1 VEPQDIL
8 TAIVLSSFT
17 AWLGV
22 LFLPWGPWRTREV
35 LEKLPE
41 SGLQNRISGEAS
53 DLSIHDA
60 DLSDVTVVIPARD
73 EAGVIQATLAA
84 LVDQGSGLHGILIDD
99 RSQDGTAEVARR
111 IAGIDLN
118 IIAGEPLPAGWA
130 GKLWA
135 LEQGVR
141 KASTRWLLLLDADI
155 QLSPG
160 VLSALLLVAEELDLP
175 FVSIMATLPMN
186 RFWEKLLTPAF
197 IYFFKMLY
205 PFSLSNGPDRRFGSA
220 AGGCILLERRLLDSI
235 GSLESIRGEL
245 IDDCALAK
253 RVKRF
258 GFRTWTGQSRLVT
271 STRGYNGLREIW
283 DMVARSAYT
292 QLRYSPLLLLLTTLA
307 IGVLFIGPLTGL
319 LRADT
324 TLRLA
329 GLGAWLAMGA
339 SYLPTLRFYERSPL
353 WALAMPLTG
362 ALYLAMTWTS
372 AIRYYSGVR
381 SVWKG
386 RSYRRGT

>member
-1 VEPQDIL
+1 MEPQDIL
-8 TAIVLSSFT
+8 AAIVLASLA

-22 LFLPWGPWRTREV
+22 LLLPWGPWRTRQV

-41 SGLQNRISGEAS
+41 SGLQPRISAEVS
-53 DLSIHDA
+53 DPSIFSV

-73 EAGVIQATLAA
+73 EAEVIQETLAA
-84 LVDQGSGLHGILIDD
+84 LVDQGVGLRVVLVDD
-99 RSQDGTAEVARR
+99 RSQDGTTEVARR
-111 IAGIDLN
+111 VAGIDLN
-118 IIAGEPLPAGWA
+118 IVAGEPLPAGWA

-135 LEQGVR
+135 LEQGLR
-141 KASTRWLLLLDADI
+141 RANTRWILLLDADI

-160 VLSALLLVAEELDLP
+160 VLYALRQVAETLDRP
-175 FVSIMATLPMN
+175 FVSIMAALPMN
-186 RFWEKLLTPAF
+186 SFWEKLLMPAF

-205 PFSLSNGPDRRFGSA
+205 PFSLSNSPDRRFGSA
-220 AGGCILLERRLLDSI
+220 AGGCILVERRLLAAI
-235 GSLESIRGEL
+235 GGLESIREQL

-271 STRGYNGLREIW
+271 STRGYAGLGGIW

-292 QLRYSPLLLLLTTLA
+292 QLGYSPFILLVTTLA
-307 IGVLFIGPLTGL
+307 LGVLFFGPLAGL
-319 LRADT
+319 LQAVT
-324 TLRLA
+324 SLRLA
-329 GLGAWLAMGA
+329 GLGAWLAMSL
-339 SYLPTLRFYERSPL
+339 SYMPTLRFYERSPL

-372 AIRYYSGVR
+372 AFRYYRGVR
-381 SVWKG
+381 SSWKG
-386 RSYRRGT
+386 RSYRRGY